1 MPGAA
6 GDLLAEPD
14 PIRHAVNFYERG
26 DPPLE
31 IVTTRQWYIRNGG
44 HDEKLRAALLA
55 RGGQID
61 WHPPHMQA
69 RYENWVG
76 GLAGDWLIS
85 RQRFFGVPVPVWYP
99 LDDGGAAAVRRAD
112 RRRTTPRCRWTRR
125 PMPRRATHPGSAA
138 SRAGSPGIRT

>member
-1 MPGAA
+1 MLGAA
-6 GDLLAEPD
+6 GDLLSGPD

-26 DPPLE
+26 TQPLE
-31 IVTTRQWYIRNGG
+31 IVTTRQWYIRNGA

-61 WHPPHMQA
+61 WHPPHMQV

-85 RQRFFGVPVPVWYP
+85 RSGSSACRSRCGIRWTTRAGP
-99 LDDGGAAAVRRAD
+99 GTTRRSS
-112 RRRTTPRCRWTRR
+112 RTTPRCRWTRR